1 MAEFKVV
8 NGKDELYEAI
18 KQKRAEGY
26 HDYELS
32 VISKKKLHLDD
43 LHDSEINLTATTGG
57 ISDMAAKLLTGEDT
71 EAAVL
76 AHYNMSQDKMERYK
90 NELRDGKYI
99 LAISKDESSHDEVE
113 NNNAAYAT
121 ESYKDNQSSIVGNH
135 YSEESDGPKS

>member
-8 NGKDELYEAI
+8 NGTDELYEAI

-43 LHDSEINLTATTGG
+43 LHDSGINLTATTGG

-76 AHYNMSQDKMERYK
+76 AHYSMPEDQEEHYK
-90 NELRDGKYI
+90 KELHDGKYI
-99 LAISKDESSHDEVE
+99 LAISKDESSHDEVQ
-113 NNNAAYAT
+113 NYNAAYAT
-121 ESYKDNQSSIVGNH
+121 EGENDNQSNVVGNH
-135 YSEESDGPKS
+135 YSEQSEGPKS

>member
-8 NGKDELYEAI
+8 DGKDELYEAI

-71 EAAVL
+71 EAAVF
-76 AHYNMSQDKMERYK
+76 AHYHMPEDKVEHYK
-90 NELRDGKYI
+90 NELQEGKYI
-99 LAISKDESSHDEVE
+99 LVISKDESSHNEVE
-113 NNNAAYAT
+113 NYNAAYAT
-121 ESYKDNQSSIVGNH
+121 EGKNDNESKIVGNH
-135 YSEESDGPKS
+135 YSEETEGPKS